1 MAYICFMKR
10 FKSKIGKGLV
20 LFPSLILIA
29 VSLLLI
35 VEKAWLGLPIVIA
48 IAIYLADI
56 FIHTHY
62 SIEDGVLTIDAGR
75 FYSLQI
81 PISNIYKIKSSRDPS
96 KAPAN
101 SIDRLSIRYTMAG
114 KKKEV
119 LISPENKEGFMQ
131 ALREIN
137 GDFELESLY
146 RIRI

>member
-1 MAYICFMKR
+1 MKR
-10 FKSKIGKGLV
+10 FKSKIGNGFI

-29 VSLLLI
+29 VALLLI

-56 FIHTHY
+56 FRNTHY

-81 PISNIYKIKSSRDPS
+81 PISNIYKIKPSRDPS

-101 SIDRLSIRYTMAG
+101 SMDRLSIRYTVDG

-119 LISPENKEGFMQ
+119 LISPENKEDFMQ
-131 ALREIN
+131 ALKDIN
-137 GDFELESLY
+137 GDIELGSLY
-146 RIRI
+146 KI

>member
-1 MAYICFMKR
+1 MKR
-10 FKSKIGKGLV
+10 FKSKIGKGFI

-29 VSLLLI
+29 VALLLI

-56 FIHTHY
+56 FINTHY
-62 SIEDGVLTIDAGR
+62 SIEANILKIIAGR
-75 FYSLQI
+75 FYKVQI

-119 LISPENKEGFMQ
+119 LVSPENKEGFMQ
-131 ALREIN
+131 ALKDIN
-137 GDFELESLY
+137 GDIELGSLY
-146 RIRI
+146 KI

>member
-10 FKSKIGKGLV
+10 FKSKIGKGFI

-29 VSLLLI
+29 VALLLI

-56 FIHTHY
+56 FINTHY
-62 SIEDGVLTIDAGR
+62 SIEANILKIIAGR
-75 FYSLQI
+75 FYKVQI

-119 LISPENKEGFMQ
+119 LVSPENKEGFMQ
-131 ALREIN
+131 ALKDIN
-137 GDFELESLY
+137 GDIELGSLY
-146 RIRI
+146 KI

>member
-1 MAYICFMKR
+1 MHHY
-10 FKSKIGKGLV
+10 KSKIGKGFI

-29 VSLLLI
+29 VALLLI

-56 FIHTHY
+56 FRNTHY

-101 SIDRLSIRYTMAG
+101 SMDRLSIRYTIDG

-137 GDFELESLY
+137 GDFKLESLY
-146 RIRI
+146 RI